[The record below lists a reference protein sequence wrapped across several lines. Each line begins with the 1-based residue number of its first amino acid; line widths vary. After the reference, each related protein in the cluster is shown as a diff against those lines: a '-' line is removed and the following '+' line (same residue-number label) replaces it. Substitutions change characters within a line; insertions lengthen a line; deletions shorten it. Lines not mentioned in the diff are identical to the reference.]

1 MESGEMLWVPW
12 GSKMDAYDSMLRLQ
26 ESLLSPV
33 KSILIFLSALL
44 LIFLAVY
51 LLTIYSHYRR
61 AKYVKRKT
69 PKWQGAI
76 RSLLLGEISVEGV
89 KISSKDR
96 GYLRDILIA
105 EFSGRDSRGR
115 EDVRSLYKKL
125 GFFED
130 DLKGL
135 KSRTWWKRI
144 HAILRLGQLQIA
156 DADEQ
161 VFALLEDERSEVRFS
176 ALDML
181 ASNGSEKLPGIICEI
196 FEKSSR
202 WSYRY
207 LVNILF
213 PYQFPA
219 GYLTPMATSK
229 NRDLRKA
236 AAILLGNSEDA
247 ESVPALANL
256 ANDDVKDVRREA
268 VHSIGRIAAVEGLPV
283 IECKIGDDE
292 PQVRAEAARALGEIQ
307 DPHALY
313 LLDRLADDPDFDV
326 RFKAFFAL
334 GRFGEGGRR
343 IIKKYEAMYPEMA
356 GEFLKNDP

>member
-1 MESGEMLWVPW
+1 
-12 GSKMDAYDSMLRLQ
+12 MDAYAIMLRLQ
-26 ESLLSPV
+26 ESLLAPV
-33 KSILIFLSALL
+33 KSILIFLSAIL

-51 LLTIYSHYRR
+51 LLAVYSHYRR

-69 PKWQGAI
+69 PKWQGII

-96 GYLRDILIA
+96 RYIRDILIA
-105 EFSGRDSRGR
+105 EFSCKDSGGK
-115 EDVRSLYKKL
+115 EDVKDLYRRL

-130 DLKGL
+130 DLEDL

-144 HAILRLGQLQIA
+144 QAILRLGQLQMA

-181 ASNGSEKLPGIICEI
+181 ASNGSEKLSGIIFEI
-196 FEKSSR
+196 FEKSDR

-213 PYQFPA
+213 PYHFPA
-219 GYLTPMATSK
+219 GYLTPMATSQ

-236 AAILLGNSEDA
+236 AAILLGSSEDA

-268 VHSIGRIAAVEGLPV
+268 VRSIGRLAAVEGLPV
-283 IECKIGDDE
+283 IERKIEDAE
-292 PQVRAEAARALGEIQ
+292 PQVRAEAARALGEIH
-307 DPHALY
+307 DSHALY

-326 RFKAFFAL
+326 RFRAFFAL
-334 GRFGEGGRR
+334 GHFGEEGRG
-343 IIKKYEAMYPEMA
+343 IIKKYESRYPEMA